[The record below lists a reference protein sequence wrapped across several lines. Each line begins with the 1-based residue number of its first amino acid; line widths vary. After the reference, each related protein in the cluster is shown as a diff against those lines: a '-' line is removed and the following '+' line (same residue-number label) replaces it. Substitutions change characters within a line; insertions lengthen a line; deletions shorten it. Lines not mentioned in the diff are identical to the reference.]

1 MRGTT
6 HKACRRYGMKL
17 CQSDKCPVLKRNY
30 PPGAHGSKRRQ
41 KLSEFGQQ
49 LREKQIAKIIFG
61 LQERQFRNYYEKAI
75 RQKGDTGQIL
85 QQLLEMR
92 LDNTVFR
99 AGFAKTRRQARQMV
113 THGMFTINGSP
124 VNIPSYQV
132 RLKEE
137 IGIKSNKASSKLFAE
152 LDKRLAKH
160 QAPSWLTLNP
170 TNLTVKVSAM
180 PAAQD
185 FERSFSTRL
194 IVEFYSK

>member
-1 MRGTT
+1 MRGNT

-17 CQSDKCPVLKRNY
+17 CQSDKCPVIRRNY
-30 PPGAHGSKRRQ
+30 PPGAHGNKRRQ
-41 KLSEFGQQ
+41 KLSEYGQQ
-49 LREKQIAKIIFG
+49 LREKQIAKIIYG
-61 LQERQFRNYYEKAI
+61 LQERQFRNYYLKAI

-85 QQLLEMR
+85 QQLLELR

-113 THGMFTINGSP
+113 THGMFTINGAP

-132 RLKEE
+132 RLREE
-137 IGIKSNKASSKLFAE
+137 IGIKPNKASAKIFTD

-160 QAPSWLTLNP
+160 QTPSWLTLNAA
-170 TNLTVKVSAM
+170 NMTVGVSAM
-180 PAAQD
+180 PTIED
-185 FERSFSTRL
+185 FDRSFNPRL